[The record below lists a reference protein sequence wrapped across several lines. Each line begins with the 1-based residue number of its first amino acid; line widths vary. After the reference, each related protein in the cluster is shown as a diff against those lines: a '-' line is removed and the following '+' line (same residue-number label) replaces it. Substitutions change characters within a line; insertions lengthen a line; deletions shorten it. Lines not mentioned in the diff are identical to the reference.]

1 MKIFYQNYRTREG
14 IESSNPVEATL
25 KQALAI
31 FDSLDNE
38 TENFFGIIDNSDKTI
53 QFVLESENKWLV
65 DIINLPS
72 LINDQLFA
80 NYHECVSIIE
90 NIYTLNKVLSLP
102 SMIKVNVRSE
112 TLQEKLFGSN

>member
-38 TENFFGIIDNSDKTI
+38 TENFFGIIDNSAI
-53 QFVLESENKWLV
+53 AS
-65 DIINLPS
+65 
-72 LINDQLFA
+72 
-80 NYHECVSIIE
+80 
-90 NIYTLNKVLSLP
+90 
-102 SMIKVNVRSE
+102 
-112 TLQEKLFGSN
+112 